1 MGFSV
6 CATLPRTRGLSI
18 LAPAPGAA
26 TFRLPALLLAHH
38 PSASAK
44 PHKRAATAAPTANME
59 SPPGMICLDM
69 AWLLPSP
76 AAAGFVAEEDV
87 GLGSMRTGETVSCTN
102 VGDPLTPS
110 REGGGGIVVEMED
123 ASGTGAALLLA
134 PLPAALLDR
143 GEDPGAVEESL
154 PAVLLDRGEAPG
166 AVEESLPAALL
177 GRGEAPGAVVEGLVS
192 STWPGIGVPV
202 SEPRAR
208 GGVATGV
215 GVGMGALQGAAGS
228 VAVPGAPRPPEPVLE
243 GEAPRV
249 SDAVALALTVEEAL
263 GVHVD
268 VGVAEPVALPVGVGV
283 ELLER
288 EMLGVMLG
296 DAPAVR
302 LGVAL
307 RDCVKDALTVDV
319 GVDDGVPVELG
330 VSLPVGLDEALPVAV
345 LLPVPL
351 SLPVTLAEAPR
362 LSEDV
367 GEEDCVLLPDRV
379 EDGVAAGVLLL
390 VPVDVPVSE
399 GVGVAE
405 AVQLDESD
413 RLPVALGDAPTV
425 RLEVLLADCVEEALG
440 VVDGVGSGVMLLV
453 PVGLPV
459 LEGVGVAVGERLL
472 ERDTLGVLLGDAP
485 EDRLGVALK
494 ECVTD
499 ALKVDVGVAKGVPV
513 GLGVSLPV
521 GLDVALPVAV
531 QLPVPLSLPVPLDEA
546 PRLSKA
552 VGEADCVLLSDRVAD
567 GDNVEEPLRVPGPE
581 AVPVGEGVGVAEA
594 VQLDESDWLPVALGE
609 APTVRLGV
617 LLADC
622 VEEALGVE
630 DWVGSGVMLPVP
642 VGLPVLNG
650 VCEAVNAE
658 LVDRDTLGVLL
669 GDAPEV

>member
-1 MGFSV
+1 MPRLLLGKEAILPGEVGRALRMGFSV

-26 TFRLPALLLAHH
+26 TFCLPALLLAHH

-76 AAAGFVAEEDV
+76 AAAGFVAEEGV
-87 GLGSMRTGETVSCTN
+87 GLGSMRTGEAVSCAN

-143 GEDPGAVEESL
+143 GE
-154 PAVLLDRGEAPG
+154 APG

-192 STWPGIGVPV
+192 STWPGVGVPV

-208 GGVATGV
+208 GSVDTGV
-215 GVGMGALQGAAGS
+215 GVRMGALQGAAGS
-228 VAVPGAPRPPEPVLE
+228 VAVPGAPPEPVLE

-319 GVDDGVPVELG
+319 GVDVGVPVELG

-379 EDGVAAGVLLL
+379 EDGVVAGVLLL
-390 VPVDVPVSE
+390 VPVAVPVSE

-425 RLEVLLADCVEEALG
+425 RLEVLLADCVEEALD

-485 EDRLGVALK
+485 EVRLGVALRD
-494 ECVTD
+494 CVKD
-499 ALKVDVGVAKGVPV
+499 ALKVDVGVDDGVPV
-513 GLGVSLPV
+513 ELGVSLPV
-521 GLDVALPVAV
+521 GLDEALPVAV

-546 PRLSKA
+546 PRLSEA
-552 VGEADCVLLSDRVAD
+552 VGEAD
-567 GDNVEEPLRVPGPE
+567 
-581 AVPVGEGVGVAEA
+581 
-594 VQLDESDWLPVALGE
+594 
-609 APTVRLGV
+609 
-617 LLADC
+617 
-622 VEEALGVE
+622 
-630 DWVGSGVMLPVP
+630 
-642 VGLPVLNG
+642 
-650 VCEAVNAE
+650 
-658 LVDRDTLGVLL
+658 
-669 GDAPEV
+669 